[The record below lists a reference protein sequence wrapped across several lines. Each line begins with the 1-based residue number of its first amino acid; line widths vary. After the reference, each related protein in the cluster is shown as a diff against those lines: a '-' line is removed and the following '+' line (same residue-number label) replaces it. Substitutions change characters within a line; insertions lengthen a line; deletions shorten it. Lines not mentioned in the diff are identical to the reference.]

1 MKIET
6 FFSGLLVIYALS
18 VITNGEELMGC
29 NFITHL
35 SGTRKK
41 GEDQIELLKGKRW
54 IILHKFVGG
63 NTWHPDKNNTLTWVT
78 LYNAIALEV

>member
-1 MKIET
+1 MEIET
-6 FFSGLLVIYALS
+6 FFSGLLVIYTLS

-54 IILHKFVGG
+54 IMICISLWVGG
-63 NTWHPDKNNTLTWVT
+63 TLVLT
-78 LYNAIALEV
+78 LGIRTKITHLPG